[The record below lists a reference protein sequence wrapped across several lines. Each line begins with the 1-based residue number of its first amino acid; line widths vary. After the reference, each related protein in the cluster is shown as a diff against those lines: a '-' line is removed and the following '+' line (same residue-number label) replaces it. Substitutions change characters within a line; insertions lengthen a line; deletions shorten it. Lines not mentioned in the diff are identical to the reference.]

1 MILAKGSCLL
11 LQGTAF
17 YHFSL
22 NLQPEV
28 VVSCSFQFFWLFLNY
43 FILILIVSW
52 LFPVLYRF
60 FSSIKGG
67 EGGAGR
73 SEEGEGR
80 EKGRDRNPIKIFT
93 VFQSYSDQV
102 KIKREG
108 DRGEGGHL
116 IKTFIRLRNCLGWIM
131 IKNSFPC
138 KKYPAW
144 VTCQVSV
151 ISRGIV
157 HKTRYPKNVF

>member
-22 NLQPEV
+22 NQQPE

-52 LFPVLYRF
+52 LFPVLYRLF
-60 FSSIKGG
+60 RALRAGKGAR
-67 EGGAGR
+67 EGQR
-73 SEEGEGR
+73 KGEGR
-80 EKGRDRNPIKIFT
+80 EKGRDRNPIKKFT
-93 VFQSYSDQV
+93 GFQSYSDQV

-116 IKTFIRLRNCLGWIM
+116 IKTFIRLRNCLGWILK
-131 IKNSFPC
+131 KNSFPC